1 MNTDTNNLILR
12 LPKGYS
18 NDMKKN
24 NGEQHQ
30 NRKKITTQNKTKKVS
45 DECINWVKNINKCLE
60 NCETFT
66 LFVESQNQKEK
77 QDNKTYEYKSHY

>member
-12 LPKGYS
+12 LQKGYY
-18 NDMKKN
+18 NYMKN
-24 NGEQHQ
+24 NNVEQNQ

-60 NCETFT
+60 NCETFNECDRKCNIYT
-66 LFVESQNQKEK
+66 ICRITEPKGE
-77 QDNKTYEYKSHY
+77 TR